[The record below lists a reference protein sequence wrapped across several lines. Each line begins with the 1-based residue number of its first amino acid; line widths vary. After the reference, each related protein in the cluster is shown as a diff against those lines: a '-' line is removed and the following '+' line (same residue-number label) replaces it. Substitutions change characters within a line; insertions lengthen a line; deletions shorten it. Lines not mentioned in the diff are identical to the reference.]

1 MRMTKTSKKF
11 HAEPADEPVSE
22 HDLEAQARKL
32 DQWVH
37 TQLAHLSP
45 GLSPISLS
53 LAFMDWAM
61 HLGQSPGQQ
70 MLLMKEFLEN
80 ANRNLLAA
88 APETDARFSDETWAQ
103 YPYHVMKSLFKAQ
116 SDMVQ
121 KATQV
126 EGMSDHHRQ
135 MVDFF
140 TRQWLDALS
149 PSNWPLTNPNV
160 LHKGVDTKGES
171 LLKGWQNYL
180 KDLENTL
187 SNTSLQ
193 PDATLKPLP
202 YVVGKDVAI
211 TPGKV
216 IYSNHLIELIHYT
229 PTTAKVFAEPVLIVP
244 SCIMKYYIL
253 DLSPHNSMVNYLV
266 SQGHSV
272 FMISWRNPDSN
283 DRNLSLEDYLRMG
296 VMEAMTATRKAS
308 GSDRIHAIGY
318 CLGGTFLSIVAAI
331 HDHDHRNDKPRR
343 GKAAQKAASLHPDD
357 LPELASVCLLAAQTD
372 FSEPGALGIFI
383 DDDQLKTLREGMAE
397 KGYMSGKN
405 MAGAFQFLNA
415 RELVWSQKTRRYL
428 LGEDEISMDMMS
440 WNADHTRLPERM
452 HNEYLIQFF
461 LHDALAEGHY
471 KFEGRG
477 IALMDIK
484 APLFVVGTLRDHVSP
499 WKSVY
504 KIHLLTDTDTT
515 FVLVAGGH
523 NAGIISEPGHPR
535 RSFQMDHAA
544 KGHAWMDPDEWAAK
558 APSHD
563 GSWWPAMHDYLKH
576 HSSKQ
581 VAVSSLPKT
590 KSLGDAPGN
599 YILMRYAD

>member
-1 MRMTKTSKKF
+1 MTKTSPKPQ
-11 HAEPADEPVSE
+11 AGPITEPD
-22 HDLEAQARKL
+22 HNLEEQAKKL

-70 MLLMKEFLEN
+70 MLLMKDFLEKTQH
-80 ANRNLLAA
+80 NLLSPE
-88 APETDARFSDETWAQ
+88 PETDARFSDETWSQ
-103 YPYHVMKSLFKAQ
+103 YPYSVLKTLFKTQ
-116 SDMVQ
+116 SDMLQ

-135 MVDFF
+135 MVEFF
-140 TRQWLDALS
+140 SRQWLDTFS
-149 PSNWPLTNPNV
+149 PSNWPLTNPEV
-160 LHKGVDTKGES
+160 LHKGVNSKGES
-171 LLKGWQNYL
+171 WIKGWQNYL
-180 KDLENTL
+180 KDLEDTL
-187 SNTSLQ
+187 SKVSAQ
-193 PDATLKPLP
+193 PEAALKPLP
-202 YVVGKDVAI
+202 YLVGKDVAI

-216 IYSNHLIELIHYT
+216 VFSNHLIELIHYT
-229 PTTAKVFAEPVLIVP
+229 PTTDKVYAEPVLIVP

-253 DLSPHNSMVNYLV
+253 DLSPHNSMVKYLV

-272 FMISWRNPDSN
+272 FMISWRNPDES
-283 DRNLSLEDYLRMG
+283 DRNLSFEDYLRKG
-296 VMEAMTATRKAS
+296 VMEGMIATRAAS
-308 GSDRIHAIGY
+308 GSDRIHGIGY
-318 CLGGTFLSIVAAI
+318 CLGGTFLSMVAAI
-331 HDHDHRNDKPRR
+331 HDHDHRNSPPKR
-343 GKAAQKAASLHPDD
+343 KKVVQKTATPVSLHPDA

-383 DDDQLKTLREGMAE
+383 DDDQLKTLREDMAE
-397 KGYMSGKN
+397 KGYMPGKS
-405 MAGAFQFLNA
+405 MAGGFQFLNA
-415 RELVWSQKTRRYL
+415 RELIWSQKTRRYL
-428 LGEDEISMDMMS
+428 FGEDEISMDMMS

-452 HNEYLIQFF
+452 HNEYLTELF

-504 KIHLLTDTDTT
+504 KIHLFTDTDTT

-535 RSFQMDHAA
+535 RSFQMDHVG

-558 APSHD
+558 APTHD

-581 VAVSSLPKT
+581 VLASSLPKT
-590 KSLGDAPGN
+590 KSLGDAPGQ
-599 YILMRYAD
+599 YVLMRYAD

>member
-1 MRMTKTSKKF
+1 MTKTSKKP
-11 HAEPADEPVSE
+11 HAEPAAEPD
-22 HDLEAQARKL
+22 HDLEAQARQL

-70 MLLMKEFLEN
+70 MLLMKDFLEN
-80 ANRNLLAA
+80 ANRNLLSP
-88 APETDARFSDETWAQ
+88 APETDARFSDETWSQ
-103 YPYHVMKSLFKAQ
+103 YPFSAIKTLFKTQA
-116 SDMVQ
+116 DVLQ

-135 MVDFF
+135 MVEFF

-149 PSNWPLTNPNV
+149 PSNWPLTNPEV
-160 LHKGVDTKGES
+160 LHKGMASKGES
-171 LLKGWQNYL
+171 WLKGWQNYL
-180 KDLENTL
+180 KDLEDTL
-187 SNTSLQ
+187 SNAA
-193 PDATLKPLP
+193 PRPEAVLKPLP
-202 YVVGKDVAI
+202 YEVGKDVAI
-211 TPGKV
+211 TQGKV

-229 PTTAKVFAEPVLIVP
+229 PATDKVFAEPVLIVP

-253 DLSPHNSMVNYLV
+253 DLSPHNSMVKYLV

-272 FMISWRNPDSN
+272 FMISWRNPDES
-283 DRNLSLEDYLRMG
+283 DRNLGFEDYLRMG
-296 VMEAMTATRKAS
+296 VMEAMTATGKAS

-331 HDHDHRNDKPRR
+331 HDHDHRNDKPKR
-343 GKAAQKAASLHPDD
+343 GKAAPKTANLTPDD

-383 DDDQLKTLREGMAE
+383 DDDQLKTLREDMAE
-397 KGYMSGKN
+397 KGYMSGKS

-452 HNEYLIQFF
+452 HNEYLTEFF

-504 KIHLLTDTDTT
+504 KIHLFTDTDTT

-544 KGHAWMDPDEWAAK
+544 KGHAWMDPDEWVAK
-558 APSHD
+558 APVHE

-576 HSSKQ
+576 HSSKM

-590 KSLGDAPGN
+590 KSLGVAPGR